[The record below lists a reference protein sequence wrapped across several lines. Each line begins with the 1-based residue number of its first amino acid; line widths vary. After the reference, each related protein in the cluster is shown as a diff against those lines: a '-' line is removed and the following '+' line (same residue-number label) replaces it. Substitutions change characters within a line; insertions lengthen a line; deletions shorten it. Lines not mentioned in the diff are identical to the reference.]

1 MRCSLQA
8 NCTFRNTVVFL
19 PKEPYLGTCK
29 HYSILKVLRNENKDT
44 IDEYRC
50 QVFQLGVYPP
60 HPGPKQGTLFIPMTG
75 SQGPS
80 SNLRGKSSSGFWS
93 ASCCD
98 CLTRG
103 PRCKEFGE
111 QHGYIIWSN
120 PTSYHHGHRG

>member
-1 MRCSLQA
+1 MSSHTVEAFQFSQRGGMRCSIQA

-29 HYSILKVLRNENKDT
+29 HYSILKVQRNENKDT

-50 QVFQLGVYPP
+50 QVFQLGEGVYPP

-80 SNLRGKSSSGFWS
+80 SDLRDNTPLWYDYRDK
-93 ASCCD
+93 
-98 CLTRG
+98 T
-103 PRCKEFGE
+103 
-111 QHGYIIWSN
+111 
-120 PTSYHHGHRG
+120 HHH